1 MINENNEIGKRK
13 EECDLEMK
21 SLRSELREIKLRETR
36 LFAECSELEEENI
49 SLQKQ
54 VSLLKSSQV
63 KEPFNL
69 SYRGLIYQ
77 SRVEIYS
84 SIRTGQR

>member
-1 MINENNEIGKRK
+1 MMNENNEIVKLK

-21 SLRSELREIKLRETR
+21 SLRAELREIKLRETR

-63 KEPFNL
+63 RIYCVPRVILYLSFVRKNL
-69 SYRGLIYQ
+69 IFSG
-77 SRVEIYS
+77 
-84 SIRTGQR
+84 